1 MGARFQKTSKMGS
14 VYTLHTYTKRADRFL
29 NFGKVDGLRENYGI
43 FALP

>member
-1 MGARFQKTSKMGS
+1 MGARFQKLQKWAP
-14 VYTLHTYTKRADRFL
+14 YIHTYTKRADRFL